1 MPDMGKT
8 EKVKKEFSEEE
19 ANKIRVA
26 NEEIRANREKVANEL
41 SQKFSKFKTDFLSAP
56 LRKAMNNI
64 VNKEANVM
72 KPCRID
78 YRKDESYFVFP
89 EIDQVG
95 FTTDVNFTSK
105 ED

>member
-1 MPDMGKT
+1 MPKGIP
-8 EKVKKEFSEEE
+8 EEE
-19 ANKIRVA
+19 ANKIRIA
-26 NEEIRANREKVANEL
+26 NEEIRGNREKTVNEL

-56 LRKAMNNI
+56 IRKAMNNI

-72 KPCRID
+72 KPFRID

-95 FTTDVNFTSK
+95 FTAEVNFTSK
-105 ED
+105 EE